1 MHGSHTEPVIV
12 QRSKSPHIPI
22 IDGGVAPILLPALS
36 AQPS

>member
-12 QRSKSPHIPI
+12 QRSKLPHNSF